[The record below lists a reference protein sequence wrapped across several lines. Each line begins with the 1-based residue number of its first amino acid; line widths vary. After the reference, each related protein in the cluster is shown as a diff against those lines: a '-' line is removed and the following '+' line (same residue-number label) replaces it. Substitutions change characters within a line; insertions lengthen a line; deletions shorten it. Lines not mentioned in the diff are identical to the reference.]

1 VSTLTVVW
9 ASSILIYIHSPTEL
23 TQKTK
28 EAEMAGILIQLNQAT
43 TRLMSWANLK
53 VRHLGWA
60 DADNGIWFK
69 RDDGTTGGDPHL
81 IPSTIGQGM
90 GRRVTQNAHG
100 FVEKWLV
107 YHNGTSWVSASAA
120 ALESLATHMVVR
132 VINVNTFEVAQV
144 GAWAFSG
151 IVPGPIYLSA
161 SVPGTTASTPEGL
174 GQKVATGIGD
184 SYHLLMGGSP
194 AGPPVAALD
203 DLTDVDT
210 AGEVEGDLLMRG
222 ASDQWVPAHVT
233 VSESAPTGAPAA
245 GDLFWFVVEP
255 L

>member
-1 VSTLTVVW
+1 
-9 ASSILIYIHSPTEL
+9 
-23 TQKTK
+23 
-28 EAEMAGILIQLNQAT
+28 MAGILIQLNQALN
-43 TRLMSWANLK
+43 RAQCWLNLK
-53 VRHLGWA
+53 ARHLGWA
-60 DADNGIWFK
+60 DGDNGIWFK
-69 RDDGTTGGDPHL
+69 RADGSTYGDPHFV
-81 IPSTIGQGM
+81 PSTIGNGM

-100 FVEKWLV
+100 FPEKWLV
-107 YHNGTSWVSASAA
+107 YHDGTAWVSADASTLATF
-120 ALESLATHMVVR
+120 ATHMVVR
-132 VINVNTFEVAQV
+132 VISTSVFEVAQV

-161 SVPGTTASTPEGL
+161 SVPGTTATTTEGL

-194 AGPPVAALD
+194 SGPPVAALD

-210 AGEVEGDLLMRG
+210 TGEVEGDLLMRG
-222 ASDQWVPAHVT
+222 AAGQWVPAHVT